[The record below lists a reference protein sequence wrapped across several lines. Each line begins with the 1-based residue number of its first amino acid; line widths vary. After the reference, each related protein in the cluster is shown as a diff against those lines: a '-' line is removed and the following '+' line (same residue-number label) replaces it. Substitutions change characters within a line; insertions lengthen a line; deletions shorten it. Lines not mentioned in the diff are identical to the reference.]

1 MKIAYYLV
9 IIVLLFASCKDD
21 EHKRSDATFNIS
33 INVDREKDLDLASFV
48 KKIELIPLE
57 TDTNCLLSEYN
68 KIIYYNEIDSYLL
81 IDKQQIV
88 SLFKADG
95 TFVSNSKN
103 NQGDGPEEYRTLV
116 DAIYNPYTGYIE
128 ILTPYGTIYCYDLN
142 FDYVNKRM
150 VENKDKQVFARFYPL
165 DETSY
170 ILTPVIL
177 GAKDATIFFCDYKR
191 KEIEA
196 ICSYEQDFICSL
208 TMNYNPFFNIGKDL
222 YFSPLCL
229 DYNIYK
235 IDVANYTL
243 IADTKYDLGQ
253 WTVDKDEIVKQFG
266 DISDKGTDRKTLQR
280 NIEIMDKMNT
290 YLLNSDYP
298 IPIIRF
304 MNEHYLYL
312 YLIKNNSR
320 QTIIYDK
327 RNGAT
332 FFQTSK
338 HKRTMNFCIHMEGNV
353 LTSIV
358 QPYEIDKYIDVNLLD
373 EIGKRK
379 YDSIKEEDN
388 PIIVK
393 YQIQ

>member
-1 MKIAYYLV
+1 MKKVYITYGPQKA
-9 IIVLLFASCKDD
+9 K
-21 EHKRSDATFNIS
+21 
-33 INVDREKDLDLASFV
+33 
-48 KKIELIPLE
+48 EL
-57 TDTNCLLSEYN
+57 
-68 KIIYYNEIDSYLL
+68 
-81 IDKQQIV
+81 Q
-88 SLFKADG
+88 
-95 TFVSNSKN
+95 
-103 NQGDGPEEYRTLV
+103 
-116 DAIYNPYTGYIE
+116 
-128 ILTPYGTIYCYDLN
+128 
-142 FDYVNKRM
+142 
-150 VENKDKQVFARFYPL
+150 
-165 DETSY
+165 
-170 ILTPVIL
+170 
-177 GAKDATIFFCDYKR
+177 
-191 KEIEA
+191 
-196 ICSYEQDFICSL
+196 
-208 TMNYNPFFNIGKDL
+208 
-222 YFSPLCL
+222 
-229 DYNIYK
+229 
-235 IDVANYTL
+235 
-243 IADTKYDLGQ
+243 
-253 WTVDKDEIVKQFG
+253 
-266 DISDKGTDRKTLQR
+266 RKTLQR